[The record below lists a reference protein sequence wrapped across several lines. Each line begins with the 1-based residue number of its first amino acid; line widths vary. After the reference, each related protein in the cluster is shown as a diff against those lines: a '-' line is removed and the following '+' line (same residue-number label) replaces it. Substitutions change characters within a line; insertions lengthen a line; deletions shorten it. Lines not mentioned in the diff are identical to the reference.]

1 MEMSPLTVGLICI
14 VILFILFF
22 LKVPLAY
29 AMAIVGF
36 AGFAY
41 LVNPQGALAVM
52 GSVPY
57 RTVAA
62 YVFSVVPF
70 FLLMSA
76 LASEAGL
83 CEKAF
88 YASYK
93 WFGHLPG
100 GLAVATVGGCAA
112 FAAVCGD
119 VVASAVTM
127 VNVALADMRKYGYDD
142 ALSVGCIAAGSTLG
156 ILIPPSL
163 IFVIYGILVEESIGR
178 LFIAGIFPGLL
189 LTAVFMIQIVIMCKR
204 NSKLGPPGP
213 KSTWKERF
221 ASLPGVWGIV
231 ALFLMVI
238 GGMYSGVF
246 TPTEGGAIGAFL
258 TIIIGLV
265 NRRLTL
271 KSFTTGLLETGRTTA
286 MVFALFI
293 GAMILNSFLA
303 VSRMPFEL
311 ASLIV
316 SLPVPPWGIMAIILL
331 FYVII
336 GFFMPIG
343 AMVILT
349 VPILHPVITAL
360 GFNTIWFGVMIVLM
374 VQLGAI
380 TPPVGLT
387 VFAMAG
393 MIKDVPMFTI
403 FRGAWPFVYG
413 MLAVVIILCI
423 FPEIATFLPSLK

>member
-1 MEMSPLTVGLICI
+1 MEISPLMLGLICI
-14 VILFILFF
+14 IILFVLFF

-29 AMAIVGF
+29 SMAIVGF
-36 AGFAY
+36 VGFAI
-41 LVNPQGALAVM
+41 LVSPQGAISVL

-76 LASEAGL
+76 LASSAGL
-83 CEKAF
+83 CEQAF
-88 YASYK
+88 NASYK

-127 VNVALADMRKYGYDD
+127 VNVALNDMRKYGYDD
-142 ALSVGCIAAGSTLG
+142 KLSVGCIAAGSTLG

-178 LFIAGIFPGLL
+178 LFIAGILPGIL

-204 NSKLGPPGP
+204 NPKLGPPGP
-213 KSTWKERF
+213 RATWKERF
-221 ASLPGVWGIV
+221 AALPQVWGIV
-231 ALFLMVI
+231 LLFLMVI

-265 NRRLTL
+265 NRRLTW
-271 KSFTTGLLETGRTTA
+271 KNIASGLLETGRTTA

-311 ASLIV
+311 ASMIV
-316 SLPVPPWGIMAIILL
+316 NLPVPPWGIMAVILI
-331 FYVII
+331 FYIII

-349 VPILHPVITAL
+349 VPILHPVVTAL
-360 GFNTIWFGVMIVLM
+360 GFDTIWFGVMIVLM

-403 FRGAWPFVYG
+403 FRGAWPFVYS
-413 MLAVVIILCI
+413 MLIVVIILAI
-423 FPEIATFLPSLK
+423 FPEISTFLPSLR